1 MPYESKTY
9 PFIVIT
15 TSVLLLIFS
24 FASVSHASYDA
35 TLQTSVDS
43 YPSYE
48 VDLTAEFIGYPET
61 IETDTNGYRFIN
73 ARGGIGWIDYDDFH
87 FSVSPIPSGRLWL
100 FATKPSGVSPVAQV
114 TYYFGSAIST
124 DFTEYT
130 PFSVSGRTITPISY
144 PDFFSSFSD
153 FYDIDIQFGAYS
165 YIDVYAMV
173 FSDDDLSY
181 VDSEEELYD
190 LLDVFSASPTPPD
203 TSTRWLGT
211 FSPADGETTDTG
223 DVEYASNYFYDTST
237 HDFSEVCA
245 LFEDAVSHEF
255 FSECDTI
262 NENADAVLVGTITL
276 PENRVYWYNAEMRG
290 VSATLAS
297 DTVVFSTVSN
307 AFPEYMP
314 GYDPTDT
321 YIADAE
327 CSISNMSGCFQNAL
341 SWAFF
346 VPSSTWDEFGGMVDA
361 IKKKPPFGYFYSAQD
376 ALENFDDLSSSS
388 SAFTLETVDAISPVL
403 DPLRLGV
410 SFLVYIL
417 GLFVFVRI
425 VSDMKI

>member
-1 MPYESKTY
+1 
-9 PFIVIT
+9 
-15 TSVLLLIFS
+15 
-24 FASVSHASYDA
+24 
-35 TLQTSVDS
+35 VDS
-43 YPSYE
+43 YPIYSYS
-48 VDLTAEFIGYPET
+48 AS
-61 IETDTNGYRFIN
+61 
-73 ARGGIGWIDYDDFH
+73 DDFLTT
-87 FSVSPIPSGRLWL
+87 FVGVYQLSYSGN
-100 FATKPSGVSPVAQV
+100 
-114 TYYFGSAIST
+114 
-124 DFTEYT
+124 T
-130 PFSVSGRTITPISY
+130 PAKT
-144 PDFFSSFSD
+144 
-153 FYDIDIQFGAYS
+153 
-165 YIDVYAMV
+165 YAMV
-173 FSDDDLSY
+173 YTDDDLSY
-181 VDSEEELYD
+181 IDTEAELYA
-190 LLDVFSASPTPPD
+190 LLDILGAPPTPPD
-203 TSTRWLGT
+203 TSTRWMGT
-211 FSPADGETTDTG
+211 FSPTDGETTDTG
-223 DVEYASNYFYDTST
+223 DVEYASDYFYNTLT

-262 NENADAVLVGTITL
+262 NENVDAVLVGTITL

-297 DTVVFSTVSN
+297 ETVVFSTVSN
-307 AFPEYMP
+307 VFPEYMP

-327 CSISNMSGCFQNAL
+327 CSISNLSGCFQNAL

-346 VPSSTWDEFGGMVDA
+346 VPSSTWDEFGGTVDA

-388 SAFTLETVDAISPVL
+388 SAFALETVDAMSPVL
-403 DPLRLGV
+403 DPLRSGV